1 MLAHYCKCIMG
12 EVWHSA
18 VGRQE
23 DNGKFYPSMQVL
35 SSQERKRRSCALKD
49 EGDLP
54 SEGLWDGSFG
64 RCIRKSD
71 VQ

>member
-1 MLAHYCKCIMG
+1 MVTVL
-12 EVWHSA
+12 W
-18 VGRQE
+18 E

-49 EGDLP
+49 ERDLP